1 MEEVVKPK
9 RKYVRKATTGKP
21 LGRPKKAPSNP
32 VARSVSVPAISA
44 LMLDIMAILT
54 CQAEG
59 EAKVAALATYRY
71 CKGLED
77 F

>member
-21 LGRPKKAPSNP
+21 KKAPGRP
-32 VARSVSVPAISA
+32 VAARNSAPAPSP

-54 CQAEG
+54 CQAEEG
-59 EAKVAALATYRY
+59 AKMAALATYRF
-71 CKGLED
+71 CKDLEVI
-77 F
+77 